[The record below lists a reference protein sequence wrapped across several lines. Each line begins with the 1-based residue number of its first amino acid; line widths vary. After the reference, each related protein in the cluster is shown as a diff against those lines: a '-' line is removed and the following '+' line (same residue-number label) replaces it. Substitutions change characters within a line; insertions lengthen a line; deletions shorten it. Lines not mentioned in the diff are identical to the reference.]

1 MKRMKKDKEYLLS
14 LLADKR
20 KEMEAYVAGKKIN
33 FKSMDSIKKLI
44 DYYNSLSP
52 AF

>member
-1 MKRMKKDKEYLLS
+1 LN

-20 KEMEAYVAGKKIN
+20 KELEIYIITQKIN

-44 DYYNSLSP
+44 EYYNSLT
-52 AF
+52 

>member
-1 MKRMKKDKEYLLS
+1 MKRIKKDKEYLLN

-20 KEMEAYVAGKKIN
+20 KEMEAYAADKKIN

-44 DYYNSLSP
+44 DYYNSLGP
-52 AF
+52 VF